1 VTTNAENTE
10 NAESTV
16 PLLTVDGLTVRFE
29 GQDTPAVGGVSWTL
43 ERGQVLA
50 LVGESGSGKSVTAFS
65 VLGLLPATATVA
77 GSIRLDA
84 EHLGSEPAHDGA
96 RHDGARRGGPVELVD
111 ATSDTLRGVRGGVVG
126 LVSQEPMN
134 AWNPVLTIGWQIIE
148 AVRTHAKVS
157 RAQARERLLQLL
169 HEVGLTDPERVARS
183 YPHQLSGGQLQRALI
198 AMALSAD
205 PVALI
210 ADEPTTAL
218 DVTVQAGILEL
229 LRSLR
234 DSRGMAILLIT
245 HDMGVV
251 ADLADDVVVMRR
263 GLVVEKAPAAT
274 LFSDPQDAYTRE
286 LLDAVPR
293 LGALP
298 EAEALV
304 ADRDEV
310 LVADQ
315 DEALV
320 ADPAGSTV
328 AGEPAART
336 RVGTTAAAPSAA
348 VPPAPATSAP
358 PVDLR
363 DLHVVYPGA
372 RRSAPVHA
380 ADGVTLRID
389 RGEML
394 GLVGESGSGKSTVGQ
409 VLAGLVPATSGSVR
423 VCDVDLREASRKEQL
438 AVRKRVGVVF
448 QDPASTLN
456 PRWTIAQAIGEP
468 LGLHTS
474 LRGSELRDRVAHLLE
489 IVQLSP
495 DLADRFSHELS
506 GGQRQ
511 RVSIARAVALDPDVL
526 IADEPTSALDV
537 SVQQRILEVFA
548 DLQQRLGFSCLF
560 ISHNLAVVERVTG
573 RVAVMHQGRI
583 VEQGPT
589 RDVLGSPQD
598 PYTQRLLAAAPVAD
612 PTVQAERRAHW
623 LTLTR

>member
-1 VTTNAENTE
+1 MSTNTE
-10 NAESTV
+10 TTV
-16 PLLTVDGLTVRFE
+16 PLVSVDGLTVRFE
-29 GQDTPAVGGVSWTL
+29 GQDTPAVGGVSWSL

-77 GSIRLDA
+77 GSVRLA
-84 EHLGSEPAHDGA
+84 VERDGQ
-96 RHDGARRGGPVELVD
+96 PVELVG
-111 ATSDTLRGVRGGVVG
+111 ASSDTLRGIRGGVVG

-169 HEVGLTDPERVARS
+169 HEVGLPDPERVARS

-198 AMALSAD
+198 AMSLSAD

-234 DSRGMAILLIT
+234 DSRGMAIVLIT

-251 ADLADDVVVMRR
+251 ADLADEVVVMRR

-274 LFSDPQDAYTRE
+274 LFSDPQDPYTRE

-304 ADRDEV
+304 AD
-310 LVADQ
+310 Q
-315 DEALV
+315 DEALG
-320 ADPAGSTV
+320 AGTASST
-328 AGEPAART
+328 AEDEPAARA
-336 RVGTTAAAPSAA
+336 RVGTTAAARSAA
-348 VPPAPATSAP
+348 ASPAPATSAP

-423 VCDVDLREASRKEQL
+423 VCDVDLREASRREQL

-474 LRGSELRDRVAHLLE
+474 LRGSELRERVAELLE
-489 IVQLSP
+489 VVQLSP

-537 SVQQRILEVFA
+537 SVQQRVLEVFA

-612 PTVQAERRAHW
+612 PTVQADRRAHW
-623 LTLTR
+623 LTLTD

>member
-1 VTTNAENTE
+1 VTTTTENAK

-84 EHLGSEPAHDGA
+84 EHLGSEPAHDRA
-96 RHDGARRGGPVELVD
+96 RHGGPVELVD
-111 ATSDTLRGVRGGVVG
+111 ATSETLRGVRGGVVG

-263 GLVVEKAPAAT
+263 GLIVEKAPAAT

-304 ADRDEV
+304 A
-310 LVADQ
+310 
-315 DEALV
+315 
-320 ADPAGSTV
+320 ADPETPVRRSTTTT
-328 AGEPAART
+328 ASDARA
-336 RVGTTAAAPSAA
+336 AAAPS
-348 VPPAPATSAP
+348 PAPAAP

>member
-1 VTTNAENTE
+1 MSTNTQNAENAE
-10 NAESTV
+10 NAESSV
-16 PLLTVDGLTVRFE
+16 PLVSVDGLTVRFE
-29 GQDTPAVGGVSWTL
+29 GQDAPAVGGVSWSL

-77 GSIRLDA
+77 GSVRLA
-84 EHLGSEPAHDGA
+84 VERDGQ
-96 RHDGARRGGPVELVD
+96 PVELVG
-111 ATSDTLRGVRGGVVG
+111 AASDTLRGVRGGVVG

-169 HEVGLTDPERVARS
+169 HEVGLPDPERVARS

-198 AMALSAD
+198 AMSLSAD

-234 DSRGMAILLIT
+234 DSRGMAIVLIT

-251 ADLADDVVVMRR
+251 ADLADEVVVMRR
-263 GLVVEKAPAAT
+263 GLVVEKAPAAS
-274 LFSDPQDAYTRE
+274 LFSDPQDPYTRE

-298 EAEALV
+298 ETEGLV
-304 ADRDEV
+304 AD
-310 LVADQ
+310 
-315 DEALV
+315 
-320 ADPAGSTV
+320 
-328 AGEPAART
+328 EPAQPRA
-336 RVGTTAAAPSAA
+336 VV
-348 VPPAPATSAP
+348 VPPEAVTVGGAPPGPSSPP

-423 VCDVDLREASRKEQL
+423 VCDVDLREASRREQL
-438 AVRKRVGVVF
+438 AVRKRIGVVF

-474 LRGSELRDRVAHLLE
+474 LRGSALRERVAELLE
-489 IVQLSP
+489 VVQLSP

-537 SVQQRILEVFA
+537 SVQQRVLEVFA

-612 PTVQAERRAHW
+612 PTVQADRRAHW
-623 LTLTR
+623 LTLSD

>member
-1 VTTNAENTE
+1 MNTE
-10 NAESTV
+10 STGDVV
-16 PLLTVDGLTVRFE
+16 PLIAVDGLSVSFE
-29 GQDTPAVGGVSWTL
+29 GQDAPAVGGVSWTL

-77 GSIRLDA
+77 GSVRLT
-84 EHLGSEPAHDGA
+84 EH
-96 RHDGARRGGPVELVD
+96 GGEPVELVG
-111 ATSDTLRGVRGGVVG
+111 ASADTLRGVRGGVVG

-148 AVRTHAKVS
+148 AVRTHGKVS
-157 RAQARERLLQLL
+157 RAHARERLVQLL
-169 HEVGLTDPERVARS
+169 HEVGLSDPERVARS

-198 AMALSAD
+198 AMSLSAD
-205 PVALI
+205 PAALI

-274 LFSDPQDAYTRE
+274 LFADPQDPYTRE

-298 EAEALV
+298 EPALPEPAVLVQPEALGKTT
-304 ADRDEV
+304 AQTEV
-310 LVADQ
+310 
-315 DEALV
+315 EE
-320 ADPAGSTV
+320 PATSEPTAAAAA
-328 AGEPAART
+328 AGEP
-336 RVGTTAAAPSAA
+336 G
-348 VPPAPATSAP
+348 PAPRAVVSSTALRSTAHASTAPDPGSAPP

-372 RRSAPVHA
+372 RRSAAVHA

-389 RGEML
+389 RGELL

-423 VCDVDLREASRKEQL
+423 VCGVDLREASRKDQL
-438 AVRKRVGVVF
+438 AVRRRVGVVF

-456 PRWTIAQAIGEP
+456 PRWTIAQAVGEP
-468 LGLHTS
+468 LQLHTD
-474 LRGSELRDRVAHLLE
+474 LRGEALRERVAELLE
-489 IVQLSP
+489 VVQLSP

-537 SVQQRILEVFA
+537 SVQQRVLEVFA

-612 PTVQAERRAHW
+612 PAVQAERRAHW

>member
-1 VTTNAENTE
+1 M
-10 NAESTV
+10 V

-84 EHLGSEPAHDGA
+84 EHLGSEPG
-96 RHDGARRGGPVELVD
+96 RDGARRGGPVELVG
-111 ATSDTLRGVRGGVVG
+111 ASSDTLRGVRGGVVG

-304 ADRDEV
+304 A
-310 LVADQ
+310 
-315 DEALV
+315 
-320 ADPAGSTV
+320 ADPETPVRRSTTTT
-328 AGEPAART
+328 ASDARA
-336 RVGTTAAAPSAA
+336 AAAPS
-348 VPPAPATSAP
+348 PAPAAP